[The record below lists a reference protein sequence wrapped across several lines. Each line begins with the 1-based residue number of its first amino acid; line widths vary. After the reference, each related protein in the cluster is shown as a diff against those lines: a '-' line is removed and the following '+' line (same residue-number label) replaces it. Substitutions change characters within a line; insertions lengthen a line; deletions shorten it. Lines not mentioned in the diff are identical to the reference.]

1 MPAVFII
8 GRVVFVLYFI
18 FAGLQRLMNIAASAD
33 YFAQKFAIP
42 FALTGLSAQI
52 ETMIGLSTPQILA
65 LLAGAIEVAAGV
77 LLALNVGTRAMAI
90 VLIMITAISL
100 YYGNNFWTM
109 FDGQRDINLVEAMLQ
124 VSLLGAL
131 IVFVALGSSRPG
143 SSRVGE
149 PQRRN
154 DV

>member
-1 MPAVFII
+1 MPVVFII

-42 FALTGLSAQI
+42 PAFAGLSTQL
-52 ETMIGLSTPQILA
+52 ETVVGLSTPQILA
-65 LLAGAIEVAAGV
+65 LLAGAIEVAAGL
-77 LLALNVGTRAMAI
+77 LLAFNVGTRAMAI
-90 VLIMITAISL
+90 VLIIITAISI

-109 FDGQRDINLVEAMLQ
+109 FDGPRDINLIEAMLQ
-124 VSLLGAL
+124 FSLLGAL

-143 SSRVGE
+143 E